1 MSAARL
7 AEVLHPYSGRREDFA
22 ELRSSL
28 LHEVIRRRRGLP
40 ILLAVLWVEVGRRA
54 GIPVYPVG
62 MPGHFLVGVGD
73 PDGDHV
79 LVDAFRGGLVVSL
92 AEAERLAVDAAGIA
106 LTPSHL
112 RPTDPVDVLMRVL
125 TNIRV
130 FAAGLT
136 SSLDGSPKASLGGV
150 TTRLWAV
157 ELSLLLPRH
166 PVDLRRERAELL
178 VTGGRVPAGIPGVPP
193 VRRRRRGGRPGGR
206 PGRPVGGQGLA
217 LPLQLSAGYPLSWT
231 GIAARPHGRE
241 RRPELGEGRTRQ
253 RGTQQP
259 LELGV
264 EDLARGGEQRRGPR
278 PSARRSTSGGRWG
291 WRS

>member
-1 MSAARL
+1 MTAASREQFAAVVRAQPVDLALAALLVGAETEPDLDLAAAFAAMDERAAAVPRGVEGEPAAVSAARL
-7 AEVLHPYSGRREDFA
+7 AEALHRFSGRREDYA

-54 GIPVYPVG
+54 GIATYPVG

-79 LVDAFRGGLVVSL
+79 LVDAYRGGLVVSIG
-92 AEAERLAVDAAGIA
+92 EAERLAVDSAGIA
-106 LTPSHL
+106 LVPEHL
-112 RPTDPVDVLMRVL
+112 RPTEPVDVLMRLL

-130 FAAGLT
+130 YAAGLPA
-136 SSLDGSPKASLGGV
+136 SLDNV

-178 VTGGRVPAGIPGVPP
+178 VRLGSYVAAAAEFERFAVAIEGANPDGA
-193 VRRRRRGGRPGGR
+193 
-206 PGRPVGGQGLA
+206 A
-217 LPLQLSAGYPLSWT
+217 
-231 GIAARPHGRE
+231 AARAAGRIS
-241 RRPELGEGRTRQ
+241 
-253 RGTQQP
+253 
-259 LELGV
+259 
-264 EDLARGGEQRRGPR
+264 LARCN
-278 PSARRSTSGGRWG
+278 
-291 WRS
+291 

>member
-1 MSAARL
+1 VTAASRELFAALVRAEPVDLARAALLVGAETEPDLDLAAADEALDAMADAVPRGVPGEPASVSAARL
-7 AEVLHPYSGRREDFA
+7 GEALHRFSGRREDFA

-54 GIPVYPVG
+54 GVPTYPVG

-79 LVDAFRGGLVVSL
+79 LVDAYRGGMVVSM
-92 AEAERLAVDAAGIA
+92 AEAERLAVDSSGIA

-112 RPTDPVDVLMRVL
+112 RPTEPVDVLMRLL
-125 TNIRV
+125 TNIRLY
-130 FAAGLT
+130 AAGLT
-136 SSLDGSPKASLGGV
+136 ASLDNV

-178 VTGGRVPAGIPGVPP
+178 VRLGGFVEA
-193 VRRRRRGGRPGGR
+193 
-206 PGRPVGGQGLA
+206 A
-217 LPLQLSAGYPLSWT
+217 LEFERFAAAIESANPEGAE
-231 GIAARPHGRE
+231 AARSAAR
-241 RRPELGEGRTRQ
+241 
-253 RGTQQP
+253 
-259 LELGV
+259 V
-264 EDLARGGEQRRGPR
+264 SLARCN
-278 PSARRSTSGGRWG
+278 
-291 WRS
+291 

>member
-1 MSAARL
+1 MTAASREQFAALVRTAPVDLALAALLVGAETEPDLDLGAAEVALAALAADVPTGVAGEPASVSAARL
-7 AEVLHPYSGRREDFA
+7 VEVLHPYSGRREDFA
-22 ELRSSL
+22 DLRSSL

-54 GIPVYPVG
+54 GIPAYPVG

-92 AEAERLAVDAAGIA
+92 AEAERLAVDSAGIA

-112 RPTDPVDVLMRVL
+112 RPTEPVDVLMRLL

-130 FAAGLT
+130 YAAGLT
-136 SSLDGSPKASLGGV
+136 ASLDNV

-178 VTGGRVPAGIPGVPP
+178 VR
-193 VRRRRRGGRPGGR
+193 
-206 PGRPVGGQGLA
+206 VGGFQQASLEFHRFADAVEGADPEAA
-217 LPLQLSAGYPLSWT
+217 L
-231 GIAARPHGRE
+231 AARAA
-241 RRPELGEGRTRQ
+241 
-253 RGTQQP
+253 
-259 LELGV
+259 
-264 EDLARGGEQRRGPR
+264 ARVSLSRCN
-278 PSARRSTSGGRWG
+278 
-291 WRS
+291 

>member
-92 AEAERLAVDAAGIA
+92 AEAERLAVDSAGIA

-178 VTGGRVPAGIPGVPP
+178 VR
-193 VRRRRRGGRPGGR
+193 
-206 PGRPVGGQGLA
+206 VGGFQQASLEFHRYADAVEGADPEAA
-217 LPLQLSAGYPLSWT
+217 L
-231 GIAARPHGRE
+231 AARSA
-241 RRPELGEGRTRQ
+241 
-253 RGTQQP
+253 
-259 LELGV
+259 
-264 EDLARGGEQRRGPR
+264 ARVSLSRCN
-278 PSARRSTSGGRWG
+278 
-291 WRS
+291 